1 MAQELAIIGN
11 VSIDRVR
18 LSGAIDNGRATL
30 GGAALNIAA
39 SYAYWGGRA
48 RLYAHLGPNVQA
60 IERYACFIDL
70 TASRRTE
77 QMSAEFLIEYN
88 AEYDIVGVHYD
99 QNVLDSSRLN
109 AVHMRLPLGAHVH
122 LCLRRP
128 YTVDDAKAILDA
140 GFDLSI
146 DVLLSS
152 AARQAR
158 GLESL
163 LNRLSAIFC
172 NAEEWR
178 LLNAVLPMHLA
189 PLALVTAGRGPVQIW
204 TYGKLHSSHD
214 VTPVLMV
221 DPTCAG
227 DAFTGG
233 YLRGHLAGLP
243 KAANIA
249 LGMHTAS
256 QVIANFGAVHILD
269 GRHE

>member
-1 MAQELAIIGN
+1 MAQDLAIVGN

-18 LSGAIDNGRATL
+18 LSGAIDNGQATL

-39 SYAYWGGRA
+39 GYAYWGGRA

-60 IERYACFIDL
+60 IEKYACFIDL
-70 TASRRTE
+70 TASKRAE

-88 AEYDIVGVHYD
+88 AEYDIVGVQYD

-109 AVHMRLPLGAHVH
+109 AVHTRLPPSAHIH

-128 YTVDDAKAILDA
+128 YTVADAKDILDA

-152 AARQAR
+152 ALRQAR
-158 GLESL
+158 GIESL

-172 NAEEWR
+172 NAKEWR
-178 LLNAVLPMHLA
+178 LLNTVLPMHLA
-189 PLALVTAGRGPVQIW
+189 PLALVTAGRGPIQIW
-204 TYGKLHSSHD
+204 RYGKLHLSHD
-214 VTPVLMV
+214 VTPALMV
-221 DPTCAG
+221 DPTGAG

-233 YLRGHLAGLP
+233 YLRGHLTGLP
-243 KAANIA
+243 EAANIV
-249 LGMHTAS
+249 LGMHAAS
-256 QVIANFGAVHILD
+256 QVISNFGAVHILE